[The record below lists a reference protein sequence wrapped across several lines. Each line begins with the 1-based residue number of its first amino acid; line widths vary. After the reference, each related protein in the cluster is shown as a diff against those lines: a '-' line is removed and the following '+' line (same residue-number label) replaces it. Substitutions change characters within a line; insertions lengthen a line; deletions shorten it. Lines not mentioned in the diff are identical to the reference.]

1 MGASLVVGQPNF
13 VSGGSATTA
22 STFNFP
28 VGIAF
33 DGSGNLW
40 VGDTTNNR
48 VLEFQPAFATGMSAS
63 LVLGQANFTSSGT
76 ATTQNGLF
84 NPFGVGFD
92 SSGNLGVADFGNN
105 RTLGFAPP
113 FSTDQNASL
122 VLGQANFTSSA
133 KAETAA
139 SEISPI
145 AVSAATG
152 TH

>member
-1 MGASLVVGQPNF
+1 MGASLVVGQPDF
-13 VSGGSATTA
+13 VSSGSATTS
-22 STFNFP
+22 STLNFP
-28 VGIAF
+28 TGIAV

-48 VLEFQPAFATGMSAS
+48 VLEFQPAFANGMSAS
-63 LVLGQANFTSSGT
+63 LVLGQANFTSSST
-76 ATTQNGLF
+76 ATTQNGFF
-84 NPFGVGFD
+84 NPFGVAFD

-113 FSTDQNASL
+113 FSTNMNAGL
-122 VLGQANFTSSA
+122 VLGQPNFTSSGTVA
-133 KAETAA
+133 TAA
-139 SEISPI
+139 SQISPI